1 MPKGNRWA
9 IWRKWQIEY
18 ELMNRQDKK
27 ACELVNVESKSNL
40 NNFWQMARI
49 FCLTIEGKRDQ
60 SEFILD
66 LIKSRGFNDEIF
78 EELFQSI
85 YNEVNFINIE
95 NQDIYFKGKKIN
107 KKISIN
113 FSDDNF
119 VREKLKELI
128 EHNPIDAFFAGV
140 KLDRNK
146 VPNSEDL
153 DKASKLHTVIIL
165 N

>member
-1 MPKGNRWA
+1 MKYLFRFINPFVRV
-9 IWRKWQIEY
+9 I
-18 ELMNRQDKK
+18 L
-27 ACELVNVESKSNL
+27 KSP
-40 NNFWQMARI
+40 I
-49 FCLTIEGKRDQ
+49 H
-60 SEFILD
+60 FILSHQI
-66 LIKSRGFNDEIF
+66 LLFRVIGRKSKKIYEIPASYAHINDALVCVTLREN
-78 EELFQSI
+78 LWWK
-85 YNEVNFINIE
+85 NFIDIE
-95 NQDIYFKGKKIN
+95 DQEIYFRGKKIN

-119 VREKLKELI
+119 VRTKLKELI

-153 DKASKLHTVIIL
+153 DKAAKLHTVIIL

>member
-1 MPKGNRWA
+1 MKYLFRFINPFVR
-9 IWRKWQIEY
+9 II
-18 ELMNRQDKK
+18 L
-27 ACELVNVESKSNL
+27 KSP
-40 NNFWQMARI
+40 I
-49 FCLTIEGKRDQ
+49 H
-60 SEFILD
+60 FILSHQI
-66 LIKSRGFNDEIF
+66 LLFRVIGRKSKKIYEIPASYAHINDALVCVTLREN
-78 EELFQSI
+78 LWWK
-85 YNEVNFINIE
+85 NFIDIE

-153 DKASKLHTVIIL
+153 DKAAKLHTVIIL

>member
-1 MPKGNRWA
+1 MKYLFRFINPFVRV
-9 IWRKWQIEY
+9 I
-18 ELMNRQDKK
+18 L
-27 ACELVNVESKSNL
+27 KSP
-40 NNFWQMARI
+40 I
-49 FCLTIEGKRDQ
+49 H
-60 SEFILD
+60 FILSHQI
-66 LIKSRGFNDEIF
+66 LLFRVIGRKSKKIYEIPASYAHINDALVCVTLREN
-78 EELFQSI
+78 LWWK
-85 YNEVNFINIE
+85 NFIDIE
-95 NQDIYFKGKKIN
+95 DQEIYFKGKKIN

-119 VREKLKELI
+119 VRTKLKELI

-153 DKASKLHTVIIL
+153 DKAAKLHTVIIL

>member
-1 MPKGNRWA
+1 MKYLFRFINPFVRV
-9 IWRKWQIEY
+9 I
-18 ELMNRQDKK
+18 L
-27 ACELVNVESKSNL
+27 KSP
-40 NNFWQMARI
+40 I
-49 FCLTIEGKRDQ
+49 H
-60 SEFILD
+60 FILSHQI
-66 LIKSRGFNDEIF
+66 LLFRVTGRKSKKIYEIPASYAHINDALVCVTLREN
-78 EELFQSI
+78 LWWK
-85 YNEVNFINIE
+85 NFIDIE
-95 NQDIYFKGKKIN
+95 DQEIYFKGKKIN

-119 VREKLKELI
+119 VRTKLKELI

-153 DKASKLHTVIIL
+153 DKAAKLHTVIIL

>member
-1 MPKGNRWA
+1 MKYLFRFINPFVR
-9 IWRKWQIEY
+9 II
-18 ELMNRQDKK
+18 L
-27 ACELVNVESKSNL
+27 KSP
-40 NNFWQMARI
+40 I
-49 FCLTIEGKRDQ
+49 H
-60 SEFILD
+60 FILSHQI
-66 LIKSRGFNDEIF
+66 LLFRVIGRKSKKIYEIPASYAHINDALVCVTLREN
-78 EELFQSI
+78 LWWK
-85 YNEVNFINIE
+85 NFIDIE

-107 KKISIN
+107 KKKSIN

-153 DKASKLHTVIIL
+153 DKAAKLHTVIIL

>member
-1 MPKGNRWA
+1 MKYLFRFINPFVR
-9 IWRKWQIEY
+9 II
-18 ELMNRQDKK
+18 L
-27 ACELVNVESKSNL
+27 KSP
-40 NNFWQMARI
+40 I
-49 FCLTIEGKRDQ
+49 H
-60 SEFILD
+60 FILSHQI
-66 LIKSRGFNDEIF
+66 LLFRVIGRKSKKIYEIPASYAHINDALVCVTLREN
-78 EELFQSI
+78 LWWK
-85 YNEVNFINIE
+85 NFINIE

-153 DKASKLHTVIIL
+153 DKAAKLHTVIIL

>member
-1 MPKGNRWA
+1 MKYLFRFINPFVRV
-9 IWRKWQIEY
+9 I
-18 ELMNRQDKK
+18 L
-27 ACELVNVESKSNL
+27 KSP
-40 NNFWQMARI
+40 I
-49 FCLTIEGKRDQ
+49 H
-60 SEFILD
+60 FILSHQI
-66 LIKSRGFNDEIF
+66 LLFRVIGRKSKKIYEIPASYAHINDALVCVTLREN
-78 EELFQSI
+78 LWWK
-85 YNEVNFINIE
+85 NFIEIE

-119 VREKLKELI
+119 VRTKLKELI

-153 DKASKLHTVIIL
+153 DKAAKLHTVIIL
-165 N
+165 K

>member
-1 MPKGNRWA
+1 MKYLFRFINPFVRV
-9 IWRKWQIEY
+9 I
-18 ELMNRQDKK
+18 L
-27 ACELVNVESKSNL
+27 KSP
-40 NNFWQMARI
+40 I
-49 FCLTIEGKRDQ
+49 H
-60 SEFILD
+60 FILSHQI
-66 LIKSRGFNDEIF
+66 LLFIVIGRKSKKIYEIPASYAHINDALVCVTLREN
-78 EELFQSI
+78 LWWK
-85 YNEVNFINIE
+85 NFIDIE

-153 DKASKLHTVIIL
+153 DKAAKLHTVIIL

>member
-1 MPKGNRWA
+1 MKYLFRFINPFVR
-9 IWRKWQIEY
+9 II
-18 ELMNRQDKK
+18 L
-27 ACELVNVESKSNL
+27 KSP
-40 NNFWQMARI
+40 I
-49 FCLTIEGKRDQ
+49 H
-60 SEFILD
+60 FILSHQI
-66 LIKSRGFNDEIF
+66 LLFRVIGRKSKKIYEIPASYAHINDALVCVTLREN
-78 EELFQSI
+78 LWWK
-85 YNEVNFINIE
+85 NFIDIE

-128 EHNPIDAFFAGV
+128 EHNPIDAFFADV

-153 DKASKLHTVIIL
+153 DKAAKLHTVIIL

>member
-1 MPKGNRWA
+1 MKYLFRFINPFVRV
-9 IWRKWQIEY
+9 I
-18 ELMNRQDKK
+18 L
-27 ACELVNVESKSNL
+27 KSP
-40 NNFWQMARI
+40 I
-49 FCLTIEGKRDQ
+49 H
-60 SEFILD
+60 FILSHQI
-66 LIKSRGFNDEIF
+66 LLFRVIGRKSKKIYEIPASYAHINDALVCVTLREN
-78 EELFQSI
+78 LWWK
-85 YNEVNFINIE
+85 NFIDIE
-95 NQDIYFKGKKIN
+95 DQEIYFKGKKID

-119 VREKLKELI
+119 VRTKLKELI

-153 DKASKLHTVIIL
+153 DKAAKLHTVIIL

>member
-1 MPKGNRWA
+1 MKYLFRFINPFVRVILKSPIHFILSHQILLFRVIG
-9 IWRKWQIEY
+9 RKSKKIY
-18 ELMNRQDKK
+18 EIP
-27 ACELVNVESKSNL
+27 ASY
-40 NNFWQMARI
+40 ARI
-49 FCLTIEGKRDQ
+49 
-60 SEFILD
+60 
-66 LIKSRGFNDEIF
+66 NDALVCVTLREN
-78 EELFQSI
+78 LWWK
-85 YNEVNFINIE
+85 NFIDIE

-119 VREKLKELI
+119 VRTKLKELI

-153 DKASKLHTVIIL
+153 DKAAKLHTVIIL
-165 N
+165 K

>member
-1 MPKGNRWA
+1 MKYLFRFINPFVR
-9 IWRKWQIEY
+9 II
-18 ELMNRQDKK
+18 L
-27 ACELVNVESKSNL
+27 KSP
-40 NNFWQMARI
+40 I
-49 FCLTIEGKRDQ
+49 H
-60 SEFILD
+60 FILSHQI
-66 LIKSRGFNDEIF
+66 LLFRVIGRKSKKIYEIPASYAHINDALVCVTLREN
-78 EELFQSI
+78 LWWK
-85 YNEVNFINIE
+85 NFIDIE
-95 NQDIYFKGKKIN
+95 DQEIYFKGKKIN

-119 VREKLKELI
+119 VRTKLKELI

-153 DKASKLHTVIIL
+153 DKAAKLHTVIIL

>member
-1 MPKGNRWA
+1 MKYLFRFINPFVRV
-9 IWRKWQIEY
+9 I
-18 ELMNRQDKK
+18 L
-27 ACELVNVESKSNL
+27 KSP
-40 NNFWQMARI
+40 I
-49 FCLTIEGKRDQ
+49 H
-60 SEFILD
+60 FILSHQI
-66 LIKSRGFNDEIF
+66 LLFRVIGRKSKKIYEIPASYAHINDALVCVTLREN
-78 EELFQSI
+78 LWWK
-85 YNEVNFINIE
+85 NFIDIE
-95 NQDIYFKGKKIN
+95 DQEIYFKGKKMN

-119 VREKLKELI
+119 VRTKLKELI

-153 DKASKLHTVIIL
+153 DKAAKLHTVIIL

>member
-1 MPKGNRWA
+1 MKYLFRFINPFVRV
-9 IWRKWQIEY
+9 I
-18 ELMNRQDKK
+18 L
-27 ACELVNVESKSNL
+27 KSP
-40 NNFWQMARI
+40 I
-49 FCLTIEGKRDQ
+49 H
-60 SEFILD
+60 FILSHQI
-66 LIKSRGFNDEIF
+66 LLFRVIGRKSKKIYEIPASYAHINDALVCVTLREN
-78 EELFQSI
+78 LWWK
-85 YNEVNFINIE
+85 NFIDIE
-95 NQDIYFKGKKIN
+95 DQEIYFKGKKIN

-119 VREKLKELI
+119 VRTKLKELI

-153 DKASKLHTVIIL
+153 DKASKVHTVIIL

>member
-1 MPKGNRWA
+1 MKYLFRFINPFVRV
-9 IWRKWQIEY
+9 I
-18 ELMNRQDKK
+18 L
-27 ACELVNVESKSNL
+27 KSP
-40 NNFWQMARI
+40 I
-49 FCLTIEGKRDQ
+49 H
-60 SEFILD
+60 FILSHQI
-66 LIKSRGFNDEIF
+66 LLFSVIGRKSKKIYEIPASYAHINDALVCVTLREN
-78 EELFQSI
+78 LWWK
-85 YNEVNFINIE
+85 NFINIE